1 MQRAMAR
8 ISAAL
13 VFVYLC
19 SISSQTQDEKPPSE
33 RVRFAV
39 EERPRGHLRIEP
51 IATVGDGKLVRFPS
65 SCMEEISENQER
77 QAASNYLASGQTYMV
92 LYGGAQVG
100 QVRLAERL
108 SGLGAAKAFYEG
120 AVKIRG
126 QVRAN

>member
-1 MQRAMAR
+1 
-8 ISAAL
+8 
-13 VFVYLC
+13 
-19 SISSQTQDEKPPSE
+19 
-33 RVRFAV
+33 
-39 EERPRGHLRIEP
+39 
-51 IATVGDGKLVRFPS
+51 
-65 SCMEEISENQER
+65 MEEISENQER